1 MCRLSC
7 SLRNNHYNDTNPRFS
22 GVIPEKCHKPLPQLA
37 LVAVDRADGDA
48 QPRSNRFRRIAR
60 LHQLQHAA
68 QVVGQLGAELLAIHA
83 GNRLR
88 HRSRRARL
96 LLPLQGEVVLLQSLA
111 SLLRPL
117 VFAHDIQRQQSQQAQ
132 VGRFLVVRES
142 ACALAVAQ
150 TDLCDAVVRVV
161 WVQSQMQALSV
172 NALWDT
178 DGHRVL
184 LQV

>member
-1 MCRLSC
+1 
-7 SLRNNHYNDTNPRFS
+7 
-22 GVIPEKCHKPLPQLA
+22 V
-37 LVAVDRADGDA
+37 
-48 QPRSNRFRRIAR
+48 
-60 LHQLQHAA
+60 
-68 QVVGQLGAELLAIHA
+68 
-83 GNRLR
+83 
-88 HRSRRARL
+88 
-96 LLPLQGEVVLLQSLA
+96 LLPLLGEVVLLQSQA

-142 ACALAVAQ
+142 ACALVIAQ
-150 TDLCDAVVRVV
+150 ADLRNAVVRVV

>member
-1 MCRLSC
+1 
-7 SLRNNHYNDTNPRFS
+7 
-22 GVIPEKCHKPLPQLA
+22 V
-37 LVAVDRADGDA
+37 
-48 QPRSNRFRRIAR
+48 
-60 LHQLQHAA
+60 
-68 QVVGQLGAELLAIHA
+68 
-83 GNRLR
+83 
-88 HRSRRARL
+88 
-96 LLPLQGEVVLLQSLA
+96 LLPLQGEVVVFQSQA

-132 VGRFLVVRES
+132 VGRLLVVRES
-142 ACALAVAQ
+142 ACALVIAQ
-150 TDLCDAVVRVV
+150 ADLCDAVARVV